1 MQRWGRR
8 ATLRYS
14 PTAPILVLYI
24 IYYTS
29 VLLSIPSTCQFCVLA
44 VALQDAVRPGV
55 RRKSFRQCSSV
66 MKQSCC
72 ARQFVLAF
80 FMSTL
85 YLQLVRAST
94 WRSLGDHLAIT
105 WSNNWSS
112 LGVHLEA
119 TWRASCSSFWL
130 SGGQVGAPKTILCG
144 LDGQFGPKRRQV
156 ALGVRLGG
164 PSWVLETLWC
174 GPRSAKLSFRSAQ
187 EAPN

>member
-1 MQRWGRR
+1 MRGRGR
-8 ATLRYS
+8 GHGRSRLRGYVR
-14 PTAPILVLYI
+14 PVPCRQLFININIYI
-24 IYYTS
+24 YIYIYTS
-29 VLLSIPSTCQFCVLA
+29 GLLSIPSTCQFCVLA

-119 TWRASCSSFWL
+119 TWRPL
-130 SGGQVGAPKTILCG
+130 GGQVAAH
-144 LDGQFGPKRRQV
+144 FGC
-156 ALGVRLGG
+156 
-164 PSWVLETLWC
+164 LE
-174 GPRSAKLSFRSAQ
+174 AKLELRRPSYAAWTVNLASRQ
-187 EAPN
+187 PK

>member
-1 MQRWGRR
+1 M
-8 ATLRYS
+8 YIY
-14 PTAPILVLYI
+14 ILAG
-24 IYYTS
+24 S
-29 VLLSIPSTCQFCVLA
+29 CRSIPSTYQFCVLA

-72 ARQFVLAF
+72 TRQFVLAF

-119 TWRASCSSFWL
+119 TWRS
-130 SGGQVGAPKTILCG
+130 
-144 LDGQFGPKRRQV
+144 
-156 ALGVRLGG
+156 LGDHLEATWRPLGG
-164 PSWVLETLWC
+164 HLKATWRPFGGHLKATWRHLESKQAQET
-174 GPRSAKLSFRSAQ
+174 PRSAPRAPKLSPRGAQ
-187 EAPN
+187 EAPS

>member
-1 MQRWGRR
+1 M
-8 ATLRYS
+8 L
-14 PTAPILVLYI
+14 
-24 IYYTS
+24 IYLFTS
-29 VLLSIPSTCQFCVLA
+29 GLLSITSTIQFCVLA

>member
-1 MQRWGRR
+1 MS
-8 ATLRYS
+8 LYS
-14 PTAPILVLYI
+14 DGGTLVLDI
-24 IYYTS
+24 LYTS
-29 VLLSIPSTCQFCVLA
+29 GLLSILSTYQFCVLA

-130 SGGQVGAPKTILCG
+130 SVTKLE
-144 LDGQFGPKRRQV
+144 LRR
-156 ALGVRLGG
+156 
-164 PSWVLETLWC
+164 PSCAAWTVNL
-174 GPRSAKLSFRSAQ
+174 GPRGAK
-187 EAPN
+187 

>member
-1 MQRWGRR
+1 MS
-8 ATLRYS
+8 TY
-14 PTAPILVLYI
+14 LYI
-24 IYYTS
+24 YLYLYIYISLYIYIYIYIYTS
-29 VLLSIPSTCQFCVLA
+29 GLLSITSTIQFCVLA
-44 VALQDAVRPGV
+44 VTLQDAVRPGV

-119 TWRASCSSFWL
+119 TWRPCRGHL
-130 SGGQVGAPKTILCG
+130 EPK
-144 LDGQFGPKRRQV
+144 
-156 ALGVRLGG
+156 
-164 PSWVLETLWC
+164 
-174 GPRSAKLSFRSAQ
+174 
-187 EAPN
+187 